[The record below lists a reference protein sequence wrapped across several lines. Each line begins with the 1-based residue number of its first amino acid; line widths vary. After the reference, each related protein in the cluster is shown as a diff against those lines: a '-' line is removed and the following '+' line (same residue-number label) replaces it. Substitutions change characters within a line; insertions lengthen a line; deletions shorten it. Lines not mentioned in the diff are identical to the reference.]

1 MKNLGYLPYHRIRKE
16 STNSLE
22 YHDHLIDLVCLG
34 RWRLEDEA
42 DMKLE
47 AGLAYSPSTIKEKAR
62 VMNNLAVLKGYD
74 AYLES
79 ILPKFK
85 KSLMGALLN

>member
-1 MKNLGYLPYHRIRKE
+1 MKNSGYLPYHKIRKE
-16 STNSLE
+16 SINSRE
-22 YHDHLIDLVCLG
+22 YHGNLVDIVCLG

-42 DMKLE
+42 DMKIE
-47 AGLAYSPSTIKEKAR
+47 AGLAYSPSAIKEKAR
-62 VMNNLAVLKGYD
+62 VMDNLAVLKGYD
-74 AYLES
+74 AYLEN